1 MPGDIVQALGDIIQG
16 KITSETIEILAQKF
30 ELNTRDAEQKLVYHN
45 ELPLIETAQKSLEE
59 INKKAETIAKD
70 MITRTTIVKLVS
82 V

>member
-1 MPGDIVQALGDIIQG
+1 MGDIIQG

>member
-1 MPGDIVQALGDIIQG
+1 LGDIIQG